1 MKSIWIDLKN
11 VAKILQEKC
20 PFIKFALISGPDENG
35 CLNVSAKL
43 DLSVFVGSGIGTW
56 VAIEKIL
63 PVITV
68 AVPEVCCE
76 VTLLNL
82 ADPAT
87 RYRAMQDICLF
98 IQTGQEHVFHE
109 FDLRSKLDY
118 RIMRA
123 QKRRRGLVEDD

>member
-1 MKSIWIDLKN
+1 MKSTLIDLKN

-20 PFIKFALISGPDENG
+20 PFIKFALLNGPDENG
-35 CLNVSAKL
+35 CLNASAKL

-98 IQTGQEHVFHE
+98 IQKGQEDVFHE
-109 FDLRSKLDY
+109 FDLRSRLDY

-123 QKRRRGLVEDD
+123 QKRRRGLVEDE